1 MGFLDNSTNNII
13 VDAVLTDVGRAK
25 LSRGEFRP
33 VYFAFG
39 DDEVD
44 YSLIKKFGRTVG
56 KQKIELNT
64 PVFEAQT
71 NNKFGLKYR
80 LVSFTDA
87 TLGFIPGFSIA
98 GVGAGATANLV
109 VVTNSPNPAQQQ
121 QSFIVEQTNN
131 GSANQ
136 PETIENNVIVTLN
149 SRFISLRGAT
159 PSSQDEDGFVQ
170 YIVNTPGMAQDG
182 AQFTIVA
189 KALTQQDFDFYG
201 SVRAAGQG
209 LIETLVTVVGVST
222 GARVDVKVSIMQA
235 ATS

>member
-71 NNKFGLKYR
+71 NSKFGLKYR

-87 TLGFIPGFSIA
+87 TLGFIPSFE
-98 GVGAGATANLV
+98 VAGAVDLTLT
-109 VVTNSPNPAQQQ
+109 TNSPNPAQQQ
-121 QSFIVEQTNN
+121 RAFTINQTNN
-131 GSANQ
+131 GAANQ

-149 SRFISLRGAT
+149 SRFITLRGAQ

-170 YIVNTPGMAQDG
+170 YIVNTPGMAADG
-182 AQFTIVA
+182 ATFTIVA

-201 SVRAAGQG
+201 SARAAGQG
-209 LIETLVTVVGVST
+209 MIETLVTVVGVST
-222 GARVDVKVSIMQA
+222 GARLDLPVTIPQSTI
-235 ATS
+235 S